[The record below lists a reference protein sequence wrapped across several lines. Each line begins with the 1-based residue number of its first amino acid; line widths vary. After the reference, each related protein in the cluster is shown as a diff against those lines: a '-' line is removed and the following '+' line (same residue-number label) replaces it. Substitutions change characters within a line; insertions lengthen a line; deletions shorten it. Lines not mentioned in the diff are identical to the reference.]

1 MPKLIDLS
9 GQRFGRLTVIERA
22 DSSKGKTKWLC
33 KCECGKETVVFASNL
48 TRGIAKSCGC
58 LRNEVTSKRRTIH
71 GQRRS
76 RLYNIWEQ
84 MKGRCTRS
92 THPFYR
98 LYGGRGITICEEWK
112 DSFKPFHDWATAN
125 GYADNLTI
133 DRIDTNGNYCPENC
147 RWADM
152 VTQAN
157 NTSRNHL
164 LEYNGE
170 VHTLAEWS
178 KLTGINY
185 MSLKTR
191 IRRGWSVERALTER
205 ANKKDG

>member
-1 MPKLIDLS
+1 MSKLIDLS
-9 GQRFGRLTVIERA
+9 GQRFGRLTVIKKAE
-22 DSSKGKTKWLC
+22 SSKGKTKWHC
-33 KCECGKETVVFASNL
+33 KCDCGRETTVFGCNL
-48 TRGIAKSCGC
+48 KKGVAKSCGC
-58 LRNEVTSKRRTIH
+58 LRNEATSERRTSH
-71 GQRRS
+71 GQRWT

-84 MKGRCTRS
+84 MKGRCTRPA
-92 THPFYR
+92 HPFYR
-98 LYGGRGITICEEWK
+98 LYGGRGITVCDEWR
-112 DSFKPFHDWATAN
+112 DSFKVFHDWAMAN
-125 GYADNLTI
+125 GYAENLTI

-147 RWADM
+147 RWADL

-164 LEYNGE
+164 LAYNGE

-191 IRRGWSVERALTER
+191 IRRGWSIERALTE
-205 ANKKDG
+205 KVKEKDG